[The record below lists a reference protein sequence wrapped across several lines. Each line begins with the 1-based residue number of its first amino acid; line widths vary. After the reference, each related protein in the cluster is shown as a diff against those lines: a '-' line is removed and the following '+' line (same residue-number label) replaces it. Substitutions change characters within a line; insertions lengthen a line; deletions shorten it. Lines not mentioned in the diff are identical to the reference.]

1 MAATLSPTSPSTLQ
15 QGGIFQELTTEIKA
29 SFAVKFPREQN

>member
-1 MAATLSPTSPSTLQ
+1 MAATLSPTSPSALQ
-15 QGGIFQELTTEIKA
+15 RGGILQAVTTEIKG